1 MSDTELTLFSLSH
14 TPDEPAPSTEDS
26 DASDARELDLLT
38 IIERMAR

>member
-1 MSDTELTLFSLSH
+1 MSDTELTLYSLSH

-26 DASDARELDLLT
+26 DISEARELDALV